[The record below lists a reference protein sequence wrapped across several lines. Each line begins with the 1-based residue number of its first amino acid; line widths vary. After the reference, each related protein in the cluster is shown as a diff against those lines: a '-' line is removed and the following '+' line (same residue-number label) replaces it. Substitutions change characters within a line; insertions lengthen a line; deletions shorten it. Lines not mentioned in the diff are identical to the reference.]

1 MIAACAG
8 GLPLANVP
16 LTGTVAIL
24 TAHRQLCKRRI
35 SIRPRAVRHRLRA
48 PAVAADALRQNQPAE
63 PIIPQLVAGRETPGS
78 RLGVIRQGRLEQVA
92 VALDYKAE
100 AVLAGPENISQRPHL
115 PKDFLSG
122 AVDGVLVLV
131 KLPFFSPDFKELS
144 SFLVKHL
151 EWYGKAFDERLVVT
165 GKHRAPHSRFDVAGK
180 NPRVTRAAEP

>member
-1 MIAACAG
+1 
-8 GLPLANVP
+8 
-16 LTGTVAIL
+16 
-24 TAHRQLCKRRI
+24 
-35 SIRPRAVRHRLRA
+35 
-48 PAVAADALRQNQPAE
+48 
-63 PIIPQLVAGRETPGS
+63 
-78 RLGVIRQGRLEQVA
+78 
-92 VALDYKAE
+92 

-165 GKHRAPHSRFDVAGK
+165 GKHRAPHSRYDVARQKPGVAAVAK
-180 NPRVTRAAEP
+180 GRLPAWNRCEPVISGLVEFRIVQPNSSQARANLIS